1 MITIYTDGSCL
12 TNPGNG
18 GWAAIIND
26 EKEIRKISGSEKNTT
41 NNRMEL
47 LAPINALK
55 DMKPGVEIKIYTD
68 SQYVKNGITEW
79 INTWLANNWKTSK
92 KEDVKNK
99 DLWIELYNLNKSL
112 NIQWNWVKAHD
123 GNRMNEE
130 VDLLAKKAANSD
142 QI

>member
-55 DMKPGVEIKIYTD
+55 DMKPGIEIKIYTD

-112 NIQWNWVKAHD
+112 NVQWNWVKAHD
-123 GNRMNEE
+123 GNPMNEE
-130 VDLLAKKAANSD
+130 VDLLAKKAANLD

>member
-1 MITIYTDGSCL
+1 MIEIYTDGSCL

-18 GWAAIIND
+18 GWAAIINKD
-26 EKEIRKISGSEKNTT
+26 GDIKKISGSEKNTT

-55 DMKPGVEIKIYTD
+55 NMDSKSQIEIYTD
-68 SQYVKNGITEW
+68 SQYVKLGITEW
-79 INTWLANNWKTSK
+79 INKWVTNNWKTSK

-112 NIQWNWVKAHD
+112 NIKWNWVKAHA
-123 GNRMNEE
+123 GNLMNEE
-130 VDLLAKKAANSD
+130 VDLLAKKAANLD
-142 QI
+142 